1 MFLFFPFPFEVWF
14 GLDARERKG
23 KEVFGIIVLVVFN
36 KLVELKLVKAENQ
49 IFANICTSFVLF
61 FWEWWYFQ
69 FITNYIC
76 GCFIFI
82 ILCLYIS
89 FQELGLADDE
99 RRTCSNGHF

>member
-49 IFANICTSFVLF
+49 IFANICTSFLGMVVLPIYHELYLWVF
-61 FWEWWYFQ
+61 HFHNFV
-69 FITNYIC
+69 FVYIIP
-76 GCFIFI
+76 GAWT
-82 ILCLYIS
+82 
-89 FQELGLADDE
+89 G
-99 RRTCSNGHF
+99 